1 MINLQQNAL
10 GSNSLL
16 FICVYM
22 RFILTLVLY
31 NATTRQKGQSRIDKN
46 KVKSLLTSTC
56 YVFGGGHRLRLDLTL
71 TWSVQKKKYIYVGWY
86 HVSYHVT
93 KICISVFSVLMC
105 LFIPCRLIDTS
116 YNKLI
121 LLLCHDIPNDD
132 IWW

>member
-56 YVFGGGHRLRLDLTL
+56 YVFGGGHRL
-71 TWSVQKKKYIYVGWY
+71 SAKKKNIYVGWY

-132 IWW
+132 I